1 MHKVYI
7 SPSSQFANVG
17 LAPFT
22 TEGAEMTIIGSA
34 LMKLIANDG
43 RLSAK
48 CSQPEMT
55 DCYAKAKESNDFG
68 ADIHVAIHSNA
79 GGGKGTEVFAYGA
92 KTNSERLAT
101 ALYAQIA
108 PLSPGEDRGVKF
120 NPGLIEVGDC
130 VKATSAL
137 IELGFHDNAAD
148 AQWLATDIQQIAKFL
163 YHGICD
169 YFGYGYRDQVSDSSP
184 VDKDIYLSVRVLQ
197 SKAAG
202 AITNINALG
211 FAAKVLDLA

>member
-1 MHKVYI
+1 M
-7 SPSSQFANVG
+7 Q
-17 LAPFT
+17 
-22 TEGAEMTIIGSA
+22 
-34 LMKLIANDG
+34 LIVNDG
-43 RLSAK
+43 RLLVKLSP
-48 CSQPEMT
+48 PEMT
-55 DCYAKAKESNDFG
+55 DCYAKAKESNEFG

-79 GGGKGTEVFAYGA
+79 GGGEGTEVFAYGA
-92 KTNSERLAT
+92 KTKRLAT

-120 NPGLIEVGDC
+120 NPSLIEVGDC

-148 AQWLATDIQQIAKFL
+148 AQWLATDIPQIAQVL
-163 YHGICD
+163 YHGLCD
-169 YFGYGYRDQVSDSSP
+169 YFGYEYRDQVNGPSP